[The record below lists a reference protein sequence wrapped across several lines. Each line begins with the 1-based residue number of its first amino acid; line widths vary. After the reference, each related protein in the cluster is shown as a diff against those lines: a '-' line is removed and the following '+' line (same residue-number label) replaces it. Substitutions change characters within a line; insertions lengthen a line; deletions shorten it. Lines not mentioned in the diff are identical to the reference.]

1 MAGAPERGDIL
12 AGASPPYLS
21 IVACSRNDDH
31 GGHLQERTQLFID
44 GIADQARRFALDCE
58 LILVDWNPP
67 LDRPGLADLLRYPGA
82 EGHLVTRV
90 ITVPAEVHRN
100 LPHAEALPLFQMIAK
115 NVGIRRSRGRM
126 VLATN
131 IDILFPDPLVARLAA
146 RDLDEGG
153 SVYRTDRLDID
164 WLAETGGAHDLS
176 RLRGLP
182 PLRYHRRDG
191 TYDETGARVL
201 PLYQNLGD
209 LIEYRWRHRRDGA
222 AHRRAAGPETKPT
235 GLVRRGLSDAGKL
248 WNLATI
254 AKPHANGCGDFTMM
268 GRACWLRVSGYAE
281 WPTYSWNI
289 DALLL
294 YQARAYGLHEVVL
307 PPDCSVLH
315 MEHGAGSGWTPEGA
329 AALFR
334 RLQAGAVPV
343 VTNDVLA
350 REARKLGLGA
360 GRRHRPRQYA
370 PQNWGYAS
378 MLFEEREI
386 SEAVHHRVPQS
397 GGIPPGAA
405 TTPHAQP
412 HIAPSDTSRS

>member
-1 MAGAPERGDIL
+1 
-12 AGASPPYLS
+12 
-21 IVACSRNDDH
+21 
-31 GGHLQERTQLFID
+31 
-44 GIADQARRFALDCE
+44 
-58 LILVDWNPP
+58 
-67 LDRPGLADLLRYPGA
+67 
-82 EGHLVTRV
+82 VTRV

-131 IDILFPDPLVARLAA
+131 IDILFPDPLVARLAV
-146 RDLDEGG
+146 RDLDAGG

-191 TYDETGARVL
+191 TYDATGARVL

-209 LIEYRWRHRRDGA
+209 LIEYRWRHRRDRA
-222 AHRRAAGPETKPT
+222 AHSRAAGPETKPT
-235 GLVRRGLSDAGKL
+235 GLVRRGLSYTGKL
-248 WNLATI
+248 WNLVTVP
-254 AKPHANGCGDFTMM
+254 KPHGNGCGDFTMM
-268 GRACWLRVSGYAE
+268 GRGCWLRVGGYAE

-307 PPDCSVLH
+307 PPDCSVRH

-329 AALFR
+329 ASLFR

-343 VTNDVLA
+343 VTNETLA
-350 REARKLGLGA
+350 REARNLGLGV
-360 GRRHRPRQYA
+360 GRRPRPRQYA
-370 PQNWGYAS
+370 PPNWGYAS
-378 MLFEEREI
+378 AVFEERAFPEGARVTAPDRGSPPAERSAAELDASI
-386 SEAVHHRVPQS
+386 RRPSSE
-397 GGIPPGAA
+397 G
-405 TTPHAQP
+405 
-412 HIAPSDTSRS
+412 SRDRI